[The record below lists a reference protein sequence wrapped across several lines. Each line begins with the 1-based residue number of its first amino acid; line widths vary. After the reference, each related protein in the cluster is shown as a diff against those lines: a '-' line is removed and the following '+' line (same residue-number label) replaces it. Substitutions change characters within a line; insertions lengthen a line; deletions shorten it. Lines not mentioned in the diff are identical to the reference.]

1 MVVETP
7 RRIASLNVG
16 LTEIREWRAL
26 DDQHLPE
33 GGRTR
38 PAFFPE
44 IRPLDAILRRETLDE
59 RLAGDV
65 VPDEISPELLLPLV
79 LSETRKSLRKRLEE
93 AAARAHGQ
101 ARAEIL
107 AGAALMET
115 EVALDDEIREAL
127 SALLRG

>member
-1 MVVETP
+1 MVDSP
-7 RRIASLNVG
+7 RRVAALNVG
-16 LTEIREWRAL
+16 LTGIDTWRAL

-33 GGRTR
+33 GGRTL

-65 VPDEISPELLLPLV
+65 VPDEISPELLQPAV
-79 LSETRKSLRKRLEE
+79 LSETRKSLKKRLEE
-93 AAARAHGQ
+93 AGNRASAR

-107 AGAALMET
+107 AGAALLET
-115 EVALDDEIREAL
+115 EVALDTEIREAL
-127 SALLRG
+127 AALLRG

>member
-1 MVVETP
+1 MVDST
-7 RRIASLNVG
+7 RRIAGLHIG
-16 LTEIREWRAL
+16 LTEINEWRAR

-59 RLAGDV
+59 RLAADV
-65 VPDEISPELLLPLV
+65 VPDELNPELLLPAV
-79 LSETRKSLRKRLEE
+79 LGQVRKSLKSRLEQ
-93 AAARAHGQ
+93 AALLANRR
-101 ARAEIL
+101 ARAEIM
-107 AGAALMET
+107 AGAALLET
-115 EVALDDEIREAL
+115 EVALDEEIREAL

>member
-1 MVVETP
+1 MVDTS

-16 LTEIREWRAL
+16 VTEIAEWRAL
-26 DDQHLPE
+26 DEQHLPE
-33 GGRTR
+33 GGRTLT
-38 PAFFPE
+38 AFFPE
-44 IRPLDAILRRETLDE
+44 VRPLDAILRRETLDE

-65 VPDEISPELLLPLV
+65 VPDELSPDLLLPAV
-79 LSETRKSLRKRLEE
+79 LSETRKSLKRRLE
-93 AAARAHGQ
+93 AAAGLASGQ

-107 AGAALMET
+107 AGTALLET